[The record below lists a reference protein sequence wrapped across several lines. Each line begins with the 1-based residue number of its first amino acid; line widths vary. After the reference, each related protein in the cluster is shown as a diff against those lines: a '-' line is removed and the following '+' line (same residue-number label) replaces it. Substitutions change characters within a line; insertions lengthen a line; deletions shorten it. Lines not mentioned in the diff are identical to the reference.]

1 MPTEATARMNSIAIG
16 RSVSCIV
23 VRWPKIE
30 ISLSAG
36 PKGITAIAMK
46 AGMAATIGAR
56 T

>member
-1 MPTEATARMNSIAIG
+1 MAIG
-16 RSVSCIV
+16 RSVSCMA

-30 ISLSAG
+30 TSLPAG